1 MRALVSLPD
10 DFRILRIQTPEEA
23 QPYLDSFAEAYQ
35 TIFSAPPYY
44 ESFTAK
50 EAKTVFIKQVSIESS
65 VNLLAISEDG
75 AVIGFGFA
83 IPVEHRSDIAQ
94 HLRGLIPIKHS
105 FYFSELGVL
114 PAWRRR
120 GIGRLLTKG
129 RLNLIDSSRYSQVL
143 LRTAEIP
150 DASYQMYQAL
160 GFEDMGVYIE
170 VSSRRTDGTP
180 STDRRLFL
188 SRLLHPPE

>member
-1 MRALVSLPD
+1 MSLPD

-105 FYFSELGVL
+105 FYFSAPTIFVEWMLRSCYQL
-114 PAWRRR
+114 RDLQA
-120 GIGRLLTKG
+120 
-129 RLNLIDSSRYSQVL
+129 SS
-143 LRTAEIP
+143 
-150 DASYQMYQAL
+150 
-160 GFEDMGVYIE
+160 F
-170 VSSRRTDGTP
+170 VSC
-180 STDRRLFL
+180 LV
-188 SRLLHPPE
+188 